1 MWMCNFILTHF
12 ATPLSVLFFSEEYF
26 NGLFYTKTNMMKSL
40 RVMKHFVRSATLRG
54 WYQNKTLS
62 DTEFPKTP
70 YKAINSRTHYN
81 DVIMNMMASQI
92 TCLTIVYST
101 VYSRRRSRKTSKLG
115 VTGLCGGIHRWP
127 VNSPH
132 KGPVR
137 REMFPF
143 DDVIMYFCLIWA
155 ILRKRTAVYQKFSVK
170 DRNSNWIM
178 KTSINETKSIALKSV
193 RRRYDAKVGSL

>member
-1 MWMCNFILTHF
+1 MVSHFLWREQHSSSCSNHFCSVSVSRNRYPNSNTYSIAGWSPWTQYMWMCNFILTHF

-40 RVMKHFVRSATLRG
+40 RVTKHFVRFATLRG

-92 TCLTIVYST
+92 TYLTIVYST
-101 VYSRRRSRKTSKLG
+101 VYARRRSRKTSKLG
-115 VTGLCGGIHRWP
+115 VTGLCGEFTGGRWIP
-127 VNSPH
+127 RT
-132 KGPVR
+132 KG
-137 REMFPF
+137 
-143 DDVIMYFCLIWA
+143 
-155 ILRKRTAVYQKFSVK
+155 Q
-170 DRNSNWIM
+170 
-178 KTSINETKSIALKSV
+178 
-193 RRRYDAKVGSL
+193 